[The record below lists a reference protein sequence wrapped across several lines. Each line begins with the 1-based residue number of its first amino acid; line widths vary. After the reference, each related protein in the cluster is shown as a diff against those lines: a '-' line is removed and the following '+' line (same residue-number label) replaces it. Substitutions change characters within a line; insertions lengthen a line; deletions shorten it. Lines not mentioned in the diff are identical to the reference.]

1 MYHNQESHIKTFR
14 EVADL
19 ISFRMSPQ
27 GIQLAENRAIRKMIN
42 SAMKLQQI
50 DLTDAVCFI
59 ALILDVQPHELL
71 PYLNEKELQQLRE
84 ENQ

>member
-1 MYHNQESHIKTFR
+1 MHHKSHIKTFR

-50 DLTDAVCFI
+50 DLTDAICFI
-59 ALILDVQPHELL
+59 ALILDVEPHELL
-71 PYLNEKELQQLRE
+71 PYLTDRELEQLKE
-84 ENQ
+84 ENG